1 MPEEVKIFRHI
12 KLLILPVL
20 ISIVV
25 FSMTTCKTEGPGG
38 KATIRSVVK
47 HDTILIPVAIVYI
60 KYGAEKSPGT
70 DPSDYDDSRMA
81 DSLAKVEFNGLQKGD
96 YFLYAVGYDSAVSSV
111 NPNVFGSI
119 TLRIRKRSETIGF
132 DITVFE

>member
-1 MPEEVKIFRHI
+1 MPKAVKKFRHNY
-12 KLLILPVL
+12 LLI
-20 ISIVV
+20 ISTFVVIVI

-47 HDTILIPVAIVYI
+47 HDTTLIPVTIVYI
-60 KYGAEKSPGT
+60 KYGTEKSPGT

-81 DSLAKVEFNGLQKGD
+81 DSLAKVEFNGLQKGN

-132 DITVFE
+132 DIGVFE